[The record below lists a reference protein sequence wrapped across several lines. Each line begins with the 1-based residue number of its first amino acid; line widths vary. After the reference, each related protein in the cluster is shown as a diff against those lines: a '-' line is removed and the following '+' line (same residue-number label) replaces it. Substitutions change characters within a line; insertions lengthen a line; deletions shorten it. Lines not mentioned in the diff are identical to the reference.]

1 MMELWRQERFAI
13 AGWFAFAAFI
23 CWPIAFTF
31 QSQLIGD
38 PAIDVWN
45 HAWGY
50 WYVFQHLVQFQLPL
64 QTELL
69 GAPSGGSLYFIDT
82 PGAVFSAPLQLIF
95 GPAAA
100 YNLTLLTRVAIA
112 GYGAQLLAR
121 ELFGSGKHTIL
132 AGIAYAS
139 TPFLLCELA
148 NGISEVCATG
158 WLVLAFWATARACR
172 THRWTD
178 FVLLGVF
185 QGLCSNATFYY
196 GLTSAIVIGFWLL
209 IHFILYSQS
218 EKKWPIEPLKGLGF
232 AVMTSIVVMLPF
244 AGLFAYSL
252 GADDRLV
259 LRDSSLNDQLLR
271 HNAVDP
277 FIYITPGQYQSVDLA
292 AEYGEPFIH
301 TGYLRWTIIA
311 LCMAAVVRIRPARIP
326 AGLSAISL
334 VLGLGSYLWWQ
345 GEWVLLPS
353 GDYLSLPFDWM
364 RQLLPQIAITHPLRL
379 SIAAQALCAVLASGG
394 LKLLLEKSANTSI
407 RDGMLA
413 VASILVVSESFF
425 GSAATWP
432 LPVSDT
438 HISDAYSQADPNRNV
453 LDLPAE
459 AGTSMKTSQYFW
471 NQTKH
476 QRPIPYTPDARLGS
490 TRDLNTF
497 RSFIGSDGIHED
509 PKAPDESTA
518 IHMRNIYGLIVVH
531 PEIDEALAES
541 YTSAF
546 SPVFGDPS
554 EAVDG
559 RLFWTLEPLS
569 ETEKNNTSNEAE
581 TAQPYT
587 DLGETPKAL
596 VDCNDLDRALLA
608 LNDGQ
613 PELEAE
619 IMACEQQ
626 LSEHCARRLK
636 NPNTAETEVMLCL
649 QSFVAYPHPEDTEA
663 LFQLLRRSEESI
675 KTAAAEALQGKALN
689 ESESARLER
698 LMRR

>member
-1 MMELWRQERFAI
+1 MSELWRQERLAI

-50 WYVFQHLVQFQLPL
+50 WYVFQGLSQLQLPL
-64 QTELL
+64 QTDLL

-82 PGAVFSAPLQLIF
+82 PGAFFSAPIQLVF

-121 ELFGSGKHTIL
+121 ELFGRGKHTIM
-132 AGIAYAS
+132 AGLAYAS

-172 THRWTD
+172 SHHWKD
-178 FVLLGVF
+178 FVLLGIF

-196 GLTSAIVIGFWLL
+196 GLTSAIIIGLWLL
-209 IHFILYSQS
+209 THLISQAQS
-218 EKKWPIEPLKGLGF
+218 EKTWPIESIKGIGLS
-232 AVMTSIVVMLPF
+232 VISSLVVMLPF
-244 AGLFAYSL
+244 AGLFVYSL
-252 GADDRLV
+252 QAEDRLV

-277 FIYITPGQYQSVDLA
+277 FIYMTPGHYQSVDLA

-301 TGYLRWTIIA
+301 TGYLRLTVIA
-311 LCMAAVVRIRPARIP
+311 LCILALVRLSRSRLPAALAFV
-326 AGLSAISL
+326 SL

-353 GDYLSLPFDWM
+353 GAYLSLPFDWM

-379 SIAAQALCAVLASGG
+379 SIAAQALCAALAAGG
-394 LKLLLEKSANTSI
+394 LGVLLDKLSDAKWQ
-407 RDGMLA
+407 
-413 VASILVVSESFF
+413 VAALITASVLVVGESFF
-425 GSAATWP
+425 ASSATWP
-432 LPVSDT
+432 LPLSQT
-438 HISDAYSQADPNRNV
+438 QISEAYSQADAERNV

-471 NQTKH
+471 NQTQH

-497 RSFIGSDGIHED
+497 RSFIGVDGIHED
-509 PKAPDESTA
+509 PKQPDSKTA
-518 IHMRNIYGLIVVH
+518 LHMRKIYGLIVVH
-531 PEIDEALAES
+531 PELDADLAAAYSEAF
-541 YTSAF
+541 T
-546 SPVFGDPS
+546 PVFGPATASEEGMLFWKLEPLDEAELTQAPS
-554 EAVDG
+554 EA
-559 RLFWTLEPLS
+559 S
-569 ETEKNNTSNEAE
+569 S
-581 TAQPYT
+581 AQPYT
-587 DLGETPKAL
+587 NAGEAPKAL
-596 VDCNDLDRALLA
+596 VDCADLDRGLLA
-608 LNDGQ
+608 FGVGQ
-613 PELEAE
+613 SVLEAE
-619 IMACEQQ
+619 LLACENK

-636 NPNTAETEVMLCL
+636 NPNTSEAEVLICL
-649 QSFVAYPHPEDTEA
+649 SSFATHPHPDDTEA

-675 KTAAAEALQGKALN
+675 KNAAANALRGKTLSEADA
-689 ESESARLER
+689 ARLER
-698 LMRR
+698 LLRR